1 MPAHGADPTQP
12 DFLRDL
18 RLLAE
23 QAARAGGAVARNAFR
38 SELSVRPKADGSEV
52 TDADEAAQAAII
64 ACLEA
69 QRPGDALL
77 AEETL
82 PTAEHKRRPAPAG
95 DVISWIIDPIDGTRN
110 YVHGIPLYAVSVAA
124 MFGGLPQAG
133 AIHVPDRD
141 DMYSASA
148 PEGVLLNGRPIPP
161 PRPLTPAP
169 GRPAKPLVGIP
180 SSLRG
185 AAYDLMQSWIP
196 RVIVRNLG
204 STAMHLAMVAA
215 GQLQAA
221 LSADGRLWDIAA
233 GWLLVKCAGGRTTGL
248 GGGDVFPID
257 LATYA
262 GEPIP
267 TVAAQDAA
275 LHAKLLAGTGA
286 TVSTPP

>member
-1 MPAHGADPTQP
+1 MPAHGTAPTQP

-23 QAARAGGAVARNAFR
+23 GAARAGGAVARAAFGGA
-38 SELSVRPKADGSEV
+38 LSVRCKSDGSEV
-52 TDADEAAQAAII
+52 TDADEAAQAAVI
-64 ACLEA
+64 ACLDA

-82 PTAEHKRRPAPAG
+82 AGAEQARRPTPANN
-95 DVISWIIDPIDGTRN
+95 VVSWIIDPIDGTRN
-110 YVHGIPLYAVSVAA
+110 YVRGVPLYAVSVAA
-124 MFGGLPQAG
+124 MFGGLPRAG
-133 AIHVPDRD
+133 AIYVPDRD
-141 DMYSASA
+141 DMYSASE
-148 PEGVLLNGRPIPP
+148 PEGVLLNGQPIPP
-161 PRPLTPAP
+161 PRPLTAAP

-180 SSLRG
+180 SSLHG

-267 TVAAQDAA
+267 TVAAHDAA
-275 LHAKLLAGTGA
+275 LHARLLAGTGA
-286 TVSTPP
+286 ADSTPP